1 MKRVKS
7 RTDKEIVEMMEEMIK
22 ESMVFEKKKLGSL
35 DKMEEAH
42 LRGILEAAKIGST
55 LLENLK
61 EGQSYEF
68 ALNSFENKLKSS
80 IYELF
85 KSEGKYQRDKSEV
98 AKCDIAYY
106 GSLVN
111 SLQIL
116 KDKFEEFEKLENS
129 QSS

>member
-1 MKRVKS
+1 MREMKR

-22 ESMVFEKKKLGSL
+22 GSIVSEKKKLGSL
-35 DKMEEAH
+35 DKMGEAR

-55 LLENLK
+55 LLGNLK
-61 EGQSYEF
+61 EGQSYES
-68 ALNSFENKLKSS
+68 AINLFENRLKSS

-85 KSEGKYQRDKSEV
+85 KSEVKYQKDKSEV

-116 KDKFEEFEKLENS
+116 KDKFEELENS
-129 QSS
+129 